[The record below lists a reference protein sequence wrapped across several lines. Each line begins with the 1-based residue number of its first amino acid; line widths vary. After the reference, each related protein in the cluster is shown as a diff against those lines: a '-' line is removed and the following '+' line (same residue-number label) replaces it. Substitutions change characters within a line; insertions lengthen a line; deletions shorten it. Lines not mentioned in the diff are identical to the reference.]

1 MDVKEILEEL
11 NTYYWTKHYIGLRD
25 EPSSPELS
33 KMENCAFLAVLK
45 TFTKGQL
52 QDALDSPRDYAIPLT
67 YMISRSLDNEKPDYS
82 FPKNLNI
89 NTLIDRYIDK
99 KSKCVVESRKE
110 ILTRY
115 PYQDYSTQK
124 KIVKAFLSSPTLSDV
139 EWAAVE
145 ADKRWDKS
153 YIDDIAKA
161 YEKRDSEK
169 LAITVIRHMPIEY
182 VKSKESSLV
191 MHSRS
196 EYCIRNAEE
205 ADWLIRK
212 YDLSVFEELYV
223 KARIGKKP
231 DLKET
236 QVERRFFR
244 HIYLFSQKVL
254 LGIYEN
260 YNFLDRIPWIRRA
273 IWALGEFGYR
283 DIVMKF
289 LALNKYST
297 DAHVDCPNK
306 SRFYFAEKWIIKNYF
321 PEAIAIETINWNS
334 IVEKLTAMN
343 HPTGIKVNALYDIEE
358 YDDLPPARNSTS
370 LDDFC

>member
-33 KMENCAFLAVLK
+33 KMENCAFFAVLK

-110 ILTRY
+110 ILARY

-124 KIVKAFLSSPTLSDV
+124 KIVKAFLCSPALSDV

-153 YIDDIAKA
+153 YIDYIAKA

-169 LAITVIRHMPIEY
+169 LAITVIRHMPLEY

-205 ADWLIRK
+205 SDWLIRK

-231 DLKET
+231 DLTET

-260 YNFLDRIPWIRRA
+260 YTFLDRIPWIRRS

-289 LALNKYST
+289 LALNKYAT
-297 DAHVDCPNK
+297 DAHVDYPDK
-306 SRFYFAEKWIIKNYF
+306 SRFYFAQKWIADKYF
-321 PEAIAIETINWNS
+321 PEVPIRESIEWNKILDRIETIPHPRS
-334 IVEKLTAMN
+334 IKIESLK
-343 HPTGIKVNALYDIEE
+343 DIDE
-358 YDDLPPARNSTS
+358 YDDLPPDVIDALS
-370 LDDFC
+370 DFI